1 MFDHEDIDER
11 GELPAPFSVEKY
23 NFNTFGIRGQFP
35 LDKAGKPV
43 MPQPNKQKELLDKNG
58 RRVNKGGWLI
68 DKQGNI
74 VDYGGSKK
82 FDKK

>member
-1 MFDHEDIDER
+1 
-11 GELPAPFSVEKY
+11 
-23 NFNTFGIRGQFP
+23 
-35 LDKAGKPV
+35 

-58 RRVNKGGWLI
+58 GRVNKGGWLI

-74 VDYGGSKK
+74 IDYGGSKK

>member
-1 MFDHEDIDER
+1 
-11 GELPAPFSVEKY
+11 
-23 NFNTFGIRGQFP
+23 
-35 LDKAGKPV
+35 

-58 RRVNKGGWLI
+58 RTVNKGGWLI